1 MLSHEA
7 RPPPE
12 ADFYD
17 AFQKLKHAF
26 NLLVR
31 FSFPLSYL
39 NCFTVYV
46 WLKGGMERKASASDL
61 SPFSTHP
68 CVVQSRDF
76 QRAAYIFLSQV
87 DSKWKSFEVQCNPL
101 SPNIYTQILQTD
113 LHTFPL
119 RISWENLIRSKH
131 FLFSDH
137 FINSHNLIS
146 WQGMNIVG
154 WKLMLVT
161 IGT

>member
-12 ADFYD
+12 ADFHD

-39 NCFTVYV
+39 NCCTVYV

-68 CVVQSRDF
+68 CVVQSWDF
-76 QRAAYIFLSQV
+76 QCAAYIFLSQV
-87 DSKWKSFEVQCNPL
+87 DSK
-101 SPNIYTQILQTD
+101 
-113 LHTFPL
+113 
-119 RISWENLIRSKH
+119 
-131 FLFSDH
+131 
-137 FINSHNLIS
+137 
-146 WQGMNIVG
+146 
-154 WKLMLVT
+154 
-161 IGT
+161 

>member
-31 FSFPLSYL
+31 FSFPLSYF
-39 NCFTVYV
+39 NCFAVYV
-46 WLKGGMERKASASDL
+46 WHKGGMERKATASDL
-61 SPFSTHP
+61 SLTPTLP

-76 QRAAYIFLSQV
+76 QRAIYFLA
-87 DSKWKSFEVQCNPL
+87 KLIANENPL
-101 SPNIYTQILQTD
+101 KCS
-113 LHTFPL
+113 
-119 RISWENLIRSKH
+119 
-131 FLFSDH
+131 
-137 FINSHNLIS
+137 
-146 WQGMNIVG
+146 
-154 WKLMLVT
+154 VT
-161 IGT
+161 L

>member
-61 SPFSTHP
+61 SPLIFNSSLCCSEPGFSTC
-68 CVVQSRDF
+68 CV
-76 QRAAYIFLSQV
+76 YISQP
-87 DSKWKSFEVQCNPL
+87 S
-101 SPNIYTQILQTD
+101 
-113 LHTFPL
+113 
-119 RISWENLIRSKH
+119 
-131 FLFSDH
+131 
-137 FINSHNLIS
+137 
-146 WQGMNIVG
+146 
-154 WKLMLVT
+154 
-161 IGT
+161 